1 MLRLPERPPWASWW
15 PASPLVLAIGAGGM
29 VTLLGL
35 GWLAGAIGER
45 TPERRDSSLL
55 SFLRD
60 GVQGSAT
67 TDGVPRKAPAP
78 PPVQAWSSPLH
89 RQCLSPDPA
98 LKQRLQRLSAVL
110 PQRTFH
116 IDTDP
121 TNFGERFNQDAF
133 GQDVDPTPRL
143 IVLHETVFGLS
154 SAINTFVTP
163 HPRDE
168 DQVSYHTLIGLQ
180 GEVVQVLDPARRAF
194 GAGNSAFNGHWV
206 ITNPRINGSVNNF
219 ALHLSLETPLDDEND
234 DPEHSGYTAA
244 QLDAAAVVLADW
256 MKRFPIPPQQITTHR
271 AVDLGGER
279 QDPRSFDW
287 SALQVRLAALGRLC

>member
-1 MLRLPERPPWASWW
+1 
-15 PASPLVLAIGAGGM
+15 M

-67 TDGVPRKAPAP
+67 TDGVPRRAPAP
-78 PPVQAWSSPLH
+78 PPVQAWSSPLY
-89 RQCLSPDPA
+89 RQCRSPDPA

-116 IDTDP
+116 LDTDP

-133 GQDVDPTPRL
+133 GQAVDPTPRL

-163 HPRDE
+163 HP
-168 DQVSYHTLIGLQ
+168 
-180 GEVVQVLDPARRAF
+180 AM
-194 GAGNSAFNGHWV
+194 
-206 ITNPRINGSVNNF
+206 RIRSV
-219 ALHLSLETPLDDEND
+219 
-234 DPEHSGYTAA
+234 
-244 QLDAAAVVLADW
+244 
-256 MKRFPIPPQQITTHR
+256 TTR
-271 AVDLGGER
+271 
-279 QDPRSFDW
+279 
-287 SALQVRLAALGRLC
+287 